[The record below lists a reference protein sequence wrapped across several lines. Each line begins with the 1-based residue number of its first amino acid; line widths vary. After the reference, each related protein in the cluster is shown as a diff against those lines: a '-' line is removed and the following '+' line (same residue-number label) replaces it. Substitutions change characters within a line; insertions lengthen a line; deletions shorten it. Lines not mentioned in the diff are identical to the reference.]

1 MGPGRLERVEMIFT
15 QARLRGF
22 GVTTPKTPPSFSRLS
37 ILIGLVQKHSPNEL
51 KKIRSILSM

>member
-51 KKIRSILSM
+51 KKYVAF